1 MDKDVEKSM
10 IDRLYRAD
18 KYHMREVQKKVQ
30 EERRIKAELEECT
43 FKPEINNDR
52 LRSASNN
59 KRSKSINGFQKSV
72 QRMKVGVEKHRVQK
86 ELREHK
92 PAGQNYYRLKQK
104 KINPPKFLDR
114 KKSEEPIQF
123 II

>member
-1 MDKDVEKSM
+1 MSNVNFNSKNKENLFMDKDVEKSM

-59 KRSKSINGFQKSV
+59 KRSKSINGF
-72 QRMKVGVEKHRVQK
+72 
-86 ELREHK
+86 
-92 PAGQNYYRLKQK
+92 
-104 KINPPKFLDR
+104 
-114 KKSEEPIQF
+114 
-123 II
+123 